1 MLLFIL
7 SFILF
12 YIYGSIYLPYQEQR
26 TDLVKLSD
34 PILNLLPNYDM
45 SVFIEITTRSIVIIT
60 VIDIIYYQENI
71 YEVEKLLFK
80 YAIALTI
87 KMLTLYAM
95 PVDIPDGYIS
105 LSDSWNIY
113 YTGKSET
120 YARDLFFSGHTVLTY
135 LCFSNCTSNIIYT
148 TTGCFTILLG
158 IALMVNRVH
167 YAIDIV
173 MAPFIGSVCNQVVNL
188 LL

>member
-1 MLLFIL
+1 MLLFIT

-34 PILNLLPNYDM
+34 PVLTLLPNYDM
-45 SVFIEITTRSIVIIT
+45 SVFIKITTRSIVIFT
-60 VIDIIYYQENI
+60 VLDIIYNQENI

-87 KMLTLYAM
+87 KMMTMYAM
-95 PVDIPDGYIS
+95 PVDTPDGYIS
-105 LSDSWNIY
+105 LSDSWNKY
-113 YTGKSET
+113 YTGKTDT
-120 YARDLFFSGHTVLTY
+120 YARDLFFSGHTVLAY
-135 LCFSNCTSNIIYT
+135 ICFLNCTSVVVYT
-148 TTGCFTILLG
+148 INGCFTILLG
-158 IALMVNRVH
+158 IALMINRVH

-173 MAPFIGSVCNQVVNL
+173 VAPFIGAACNDIVNRL
-188 LL
+188 L